1 MLFRS
6 VGLDGEFIAAFGGE
20 GSKPASLDGLVRRLE
35 KEEFDLV
42 AVGRALL
49 ADPHWVQKIRD
60 GRTEELRN
68 FERSDLM
75 TLS

>member
-1 MLFRS
+1 
-6 VGLDGEFIAAFGGE
+6 
-20 GSKPASLDGLVRRLE
+20 SKPASLDGLLRRLE
-35 KEEFDLV
+35 NEEFDLV

-49 ADPHWVQKIRD
+49 ADPHWVAKVRD
-60 GRTEELRN
+60 GRADELQN

>member
-1 MLFRS
+1 
-6 VGLDGEFIAAFGGE
+6 
-20 GSKPASLDGLVRRLE
+20 
-35 KEEFDLV
+35 V

-49 ADPHWVQKIRD
+49 ADPHWVEKIRD